1 MKSRR
6 HFIQRCS
13 SALLGA
19 VALPSIGR
27 AASASRGASF
37 TAFSRQVN
45 SSFQMLAADGRSLAV
60 VLEMAKPYVP
70 AKRPELADPRNF
82 RLKFASQE
90 TEALPQGIYSFQH
103 SVLGSLD
110 IFVVPNH
117 ATATGLVNYSAT
129 FHGAIVAA

>member
-6 HFIQRCS
+6 QFIQRCS

-27 AASASRGASF
+27 AASASRSVNF

-45 SSFQMLAADGRSLAV
+45 SSFNMVGADGRSLAV
-60 VLEMAKPYVP
+60 VLEMAQPSVP
-70 AKRPELADPRNF
+70 AKRPELADHRNF

-90 TEALPQGIYSFQH
+90 TQALPQGLYSFQH
-103 SVLGSLD
+103 PVLGGLD

-129 FHGAIVAA
+129 FHGASVAA